1 MYPASIKRLLG
12 SHYRKPNPSNSS
24 SYIADLRFI
33 LGTKETQGKANPQI
47 LKENLIKQS
56 IL

>member
-1 MYPASIKRLLG
+1 LLG
-12 SHYRKPNPSNSS
+12 SHSRKPNPSNSS

-33 LGTKETQGKANPQI
+33 LVTKETQGKANPQMVNKI

>member
-1 MYPASIKRLLG
+1 MTTSPTGCQFTIKPTLVG
-12 SHYRKPNPSNSS
+12 FFVGQVMK
-24 SYIADLRFI
+24 
-33 LGTKETQGKANPQI
+33 GTQDKANPQI